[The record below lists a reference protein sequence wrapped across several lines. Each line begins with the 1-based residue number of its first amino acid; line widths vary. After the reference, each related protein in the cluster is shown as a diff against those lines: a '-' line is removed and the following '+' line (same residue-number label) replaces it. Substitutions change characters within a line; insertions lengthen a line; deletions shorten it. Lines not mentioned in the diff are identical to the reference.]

1 MVGKVIRSEAL
12 IEAHPVPELIRTGA
26 FAAAV
31 RAGPSIYVSGC
42 IANDLTKGMG
52 GQTEEIF
59 DYIQLALAEE
69 GFSMADVVK
78 LQAFITDIDQYGEYS
93 AARKKYFP
101 GDPPAST
108 TVIAGII
115 IPGAL
120 IEIEAVAYKE

>member
-12 IEAHPVPELIRTGA
+12 IEAHPVPELIRSGA
-26 FAAAV
+26 FSAAV
-31 RAGPSIYVSGC
+31 RAGPSVYISGC
-42 IANDLTKGMG
+42 IANDLTKSMG

-59 DYIQLALAEE
+59 EYMSLALSEE

-78 LQAFITDIDQYGEYS
+78 LQAFITDVEQYGEYS

-101 GDPPAST
+101 GEPPAST

>member
-12 IEAHPVPELIRTGA
+12 IETHPVPELIRSGA
-26 FAAAV
+26 FAPAV

-42 IANDLTKGMG
+42 IANDLSKSMG

-78 LQAFITDIDQYGEYS
+78 LQALITDIDQYGEYS
-93 AARKKYFP
+93 ASRKKYFP
-101 GDPPAST
+101 DEPPAST